1 LAEERITRARRTL
14 ADAQALLARGSTA
27 SAINRAYYAAF
38 YAARALLATS
48 GLDSSK
54 HSGVL
59 ALFDRHFVLGSL
71 IAREHGRALHDLF
84 AQRNKADYA
93 DAAEPDLDFASRLV
107 QAAERFVDAAHAF
120 LGRVL

>member
-1 LAEERITRARRTL
+1 LAEERIARALRTL
-14 ADAQALLARGSTA
+14 ADSRTLLAGGSAA

-59 ALFDRHFVLGSL
+59 ALFDRHFVLGGL

-84 AQRNKADYA
+84 TERNKADYA
-93 DAAEPDLDFASRLV
+93 DSAEPDLDSAGRLV
-107 QAAERFVDAAHAF
+107 QAADGFVAAASA
-120 LGRVL
+120 VLQSLL